1 MQESKQY
8 KKRLKFFEDIIQNFK
23 HTRISKLIV
32 RHKINQ
38 KLFLNLQQSSKKF
51 LQKSKKFNFKNLTP
65 NGRLAPKV
73 ELEEEFNNYIYDYI
87 QIINSINLKNKL
99 LNFIAP
105 SLRLKVKESLII
117 NKENKNKSDL
127 IHSDCWSG
135 WSENS
140 ILFILPISG
149 DFKNNFIN
157 FYETPKTIT
166 LDWLKK
172 KNFSSANQNLNTR
185 LNLLEKNYKP
195 GYLYIADITTPHS
208 TNIKKNAN
216 YRLSIDSPLI
226 FKSKYFKN
234 RFKRNHTL
242 VRKKETI
249 IDVEQI
255 NKLKKKYILKCSFNI
270 NQKELYGRNSKP
282 IYFLKKL

>member
-1 MQESKQY
+1 MQESKLY
-8 KKRLKFFEDIIQNFK
+8 KKRLQFFEDIIQNFE
-23 HTRISKLIV
+23 HTRLSKLIV

-38 KLFLNLQQSSKKF
+38 KLFLKLQQSSKKF

-73 ELEEEFNNYIYDYI
+73 ELEKEFNNYIYDYI

-99 LNFIAP
+99 LNFIVP
-105 SLRLKVKESLII
+105 SLRLKIKNNIII
-117 NKENKNKSDL
+117 NKDNKNKSDL
-127 IHSDCWSG
+127 IHADCWSG

-140 ILFILPISG
+140 VLFILPIAG

-172 KNFSSANQNLNTR
+172 KNFSSANQNLKHR
-185 LNLLEKNYKP
+185 LHLLEKNYKP
-195 GYLYIADITTPHS
+195 GYLYIADITIPHS
-208 TNIKKNAN
+208 TYMKKNAN
-216 YRLSIDSPLI
+216 YRLSIDSPLM
-226 FKSKYFKN
+226 FKSKYVKN
-234 RFKRNHTL
+234 NFKRNHTL
-242 VRKKETI
+242 VQKKETI
-249 IDVEQI
+249 INVEQI
-255 NKLKKKYILKCSFNI
+255 NKLKKNYLFKCGFNV
-270 NQKELYGRNSKP
+270 NQKEMYGRNDKP